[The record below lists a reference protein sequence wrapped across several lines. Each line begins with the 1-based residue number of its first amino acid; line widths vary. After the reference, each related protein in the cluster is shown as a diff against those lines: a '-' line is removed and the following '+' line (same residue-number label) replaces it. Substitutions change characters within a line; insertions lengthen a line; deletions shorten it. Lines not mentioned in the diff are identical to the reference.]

1 MSTEKEQASLVGGPS
16 GESVGIETSGR
27 VIKPLLEPLT
37 ALVDEAKLRFD
48 ADGLHVR
55 AVDAANVSM
64 VDLHAHRQAFE
75 TYDLRADDEL
85 LVGLNLSALES
96 DLSKARIGVTTD
108 DAVWL
113 DVDGTRVRT
122 RIEREYG
129 GTTLTQT
136 AESLT
141 LDPDSI
147 RQEPDLPDLNTTHET
162 TVSPRAFAAAVNHVG
177 GRGEAHLLVRDGR
190 LVMAGGTEDPTGE
203 YAATATFDSGVSGDD
218 IEATAYSNDYVL
230 DIAESIAD
238 AKADDVTIRWA
249 EEFPMIA
256 EFARTDGEDTLYEG
270 HMMLAPRI
278 GDSS

>member
-16 GESVGIETSGR
+16 GESVEIETSGR

-48 ADGLHVR
+48 EGGLHVR
-55 AVDAANVSM
+55 AVDAANVSS
-64 VDLHAHRQAFE
+64 VDLHAHPQAFE
-75 TYDLRADDEL
+75 AYDLRADDEL

-96 DLSKARIGVTTD
+96 DLSKARIGTTTD

-141 LDPDSI
+141 IDPDSV
-147 RQEPDLPDLNTTHET
+147 RQEPDLPDLDMTHET

-177 GRGEAHLLVRDGR
+177 GRGETYLLVRDGR
-190 LVMAGGTEDPTGE
+190 LVMAGGTEDSTGE
-203 YAATATFDSGVSGDD
+203 YAATATFDSDVSGDD
-218 IEATAYSNDYVL
+218 IDATAYSNDYVL

-249 EEFPMIA
+249 EGFPMIA
-256 EFARTDGEDTLYEG
+256 EFSRTDGEDTLYEG

-278 GDSS
+278 GDSP